1 MIRSFADKRTA
12 AIFAG
17 HAVRGL
23 PGSIQQRA
31 WMKLVAI
38 DAAGG
43 LDDLRSRLAI
53 VWRFCVATAG
63 DNAAFASTTN
73 GACALSGATVR
84 LGKSRSSTITKDG
97 KTMTIEREDVDRQ
110 RIDFSD
116 VVSGRLAPVH
126 PGEVLRD
133 EFLTPLALS
142 VYQLAQA
149 LKISRP
155 RLNDVVLG
163 RRGVTVDTALR
174 LGRYFGTTPVFW
186 LNLQTRYDLDVAE
199 LTVRREI
206 ELQIDPHAA

>member
-1 MIRSFADKRTA
+1 
-12 AIFAG
+12 
-17 HAVRGL
+17 
-23 PGSIQQRA
+23 
-31 WMKLVAI
+31 
-38 DAAGG
+38 
-43 LDDLRSRLAI
+43 
-53 VWRFCVATAG
+53 
-63 DNAAFASTTN
+63 
-73 GACALSGATVR
+73 
-84 LGKSRSSTITKDG
+84 
-97 KTMTIEREDVDRQ
+97 MTIEREDVDRQ

-149 LKISRP
+149 LKVSRP
-155 RLNDVVLG
+155 RLNEVVLG

-174 LGRYFGTTPVFW
+174 LGRYFGTTPEFW

-206 ELQIDPHAA
+206 ELQIEPHAA